1 MRKEL
6 EKESIPYNEALALK
20 ELTPNVIF
28 NNTDYYGVKEF
39 DGKVI
44 NLFTEPTL
52 SGTFLTVIPISSLEY
67 RKKNN
72 SSKATAKV
80 VEDSDWTNFIITND
94 WGDTKN
100 IALHNSLK
108 EEILYAKS
116 KLSEYGL
123 LTSNTTTNE

>member
-1 MRKEL
+1 MQ
-6 EKESIPYNEALALK
+6 K

-44 NLFTEPTL
+44 HLFTEPTL

-80 VEDSDWTNFIITND
+80 VEDSDWTNFIITDD
-94 WGDTKN
+94 WGGTKN